1 MRNKFKI
8 SEIVLIAGIIFFATL
23 LFLNF
28 LSELKSPPAQKS
40 PSLKKYE
47 SPKEKIKMED
57 EIVSP
62 VSSYEPPLPQV
73 KESSTSWEK
82 IKIPEKPWYEK
93 PPYVSEEKV
102 KEEARRYER
111 VKKESIQQNKEIG
124 VLKNDR

>member
-8 SEIVLIAGIIFFATL
+8 SEMVLIVGIIFFATL

-28 LSELKSPPAQKS
+28 FSELKSPLTQKS

-47 SPKEKIKMED
+47 SSKEKIKMED

-62 VSSYEPPLPQV
+62 VSSYKLPLPQV
-73 KESSTSWEK
+73 KEPSTSWKE
-82 IKIPEKPWYEK
+82 IKIPEKPWQEK

-111 VKKESIQQNKEIG
+111 IKKETLQQNKDVG
-124 VLKNDR
+124 MRK